1 MFRHSLGLSVGLG
14 WGHGTCRGAGQVGP
28 ASTLGHAAHACLP
41 RPIPALG
48 LVNVKTG
55 DDVET
60 A

>member
-1 MFRHSLGLSVGLG
+1 M
-14 WGHGTCRGAGQVGP
+14 GP
-28 ASTLGHAAHACLP
+28 ASALGHAAHACLP